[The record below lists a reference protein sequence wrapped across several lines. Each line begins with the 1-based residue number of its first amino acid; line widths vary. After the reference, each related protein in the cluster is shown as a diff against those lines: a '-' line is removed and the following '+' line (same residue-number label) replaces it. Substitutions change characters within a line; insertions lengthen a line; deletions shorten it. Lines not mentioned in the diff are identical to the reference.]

1 MNLAF
6 DLESKIIEDGTIE
19 IDSIF
24 RFSEEPQD
32 LPAFLGLC
40 ARKNCTVKFAL
51 EGLVCEP
58 KKDIFMK
65 DDGEEVWSALFITSF
80 IAYMTFYK
88 KFAGE
93 HFYYLKNLASK
104 KEDFVKGV

>member
-1 MNLAF
+1 MSLAL
-6 DLESKIIEDGTIE
+6 DLESKIIENGTIE

-40 ARKNCTVKFAL
+40 DRKSCTVKFMS

-88 KFAGE
+88 KFAGK
-93 HFYYLKNLASK
+93 HFDYLMNLASK
-104 KEDFVKGV
+104 KDDFAKGV